1 MKGLIFILCMG
12 VFAPLSAQDLR
23 LSSYLEEDFS
33 KLAEALDLQKDKY
46 QDILYEK
53 RIKKEVIGVS
63 SAFIPEFVRK
73 NPTGYTYLC
82 RLELQIEKDLPLGL
96 WLDIGD
102 DSTYGNP
109 SNANANVR
117 FRFKLNN

>member
-1 MKGLIFILCMG
+1 MLFMG
-12 VFAPLSAQDLR
+12 AFVSLSAQDLH

-33 KLAEALDLQKDKY
+33 KMTEALGIEKDKY

-53 RIKKEVIGVS
+53 KVKKDIIGVS
-63 SAFIPEFVRK
+63 SAFIPEFARK

-102 DSTYGNP
+102 NSTYGNP

-117 FRFKLNN
+117 FRFKLRN

>member
-1 MKGLIFILCMG
+1 MLFMG
-12 VFAPLSAQDLR
+12 AFVSLSAQDLH

-33 KLAEALDLQKDKY
+33 KMTEALGLEKDKY

-53 RIKKEVIGVS
+53 KVKKDIRGVS
-63 SAFIPEFVRK
+63 SAFIPEFARK

-102 DSTYGNP
+102 NSTYGNP

-117 FRFKLNN
+117 FRFKLRN